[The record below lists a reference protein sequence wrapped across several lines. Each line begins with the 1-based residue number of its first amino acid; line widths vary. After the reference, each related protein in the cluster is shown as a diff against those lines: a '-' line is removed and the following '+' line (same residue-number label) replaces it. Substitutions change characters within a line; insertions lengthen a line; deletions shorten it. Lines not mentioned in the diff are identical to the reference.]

1 LPQAFFS
8 PQLKAVKVN
17 YIFRHCES
25 ALALTYPPTM
35 QNQPLFAG
43 LVIDELGNLAES
55 AFIGTE
61 PCYVVNDAGFRRH
74 IPAEQI
80 DRAVLA
86 KMAELMK
93 GSEDLLSEQTAKML
107 GQDDPFSKAIIEQQL
122 KNIEKQFD
130 TLMQTGIPEDM
141 RAYLGM
147 MGFKVIINYHGEVVR
162 LEQPGSTGGDEGDG
176 E

>member
-1 LPQAFFS
+1 MP
-8 PQLKAVKVN
+8 
-17 YIFRHCES
+17 
-25 ALALTYPPTM
+25 
-35 QNQPLFAG
+35 NQPLFAG
-43 LVIDELGNLAES
+43 LVIDELGHVAES
-55 AFIGTE
+55 ALIGTE
-61 PCYVVNDAGFRRH
+61 PCYVVNDSGFRRH

-86 KMAELMK
+86 QMAEMMK
-93 GSEDLLSEQTAKML
+93 GSEDILSEQTAKML

-147 MGFKVIINYHGEVVR
+147 MGFKVIVNYHGEVVR
-162 LEQPGSTGGDEGDG
+162 MEQPGSASDGDG